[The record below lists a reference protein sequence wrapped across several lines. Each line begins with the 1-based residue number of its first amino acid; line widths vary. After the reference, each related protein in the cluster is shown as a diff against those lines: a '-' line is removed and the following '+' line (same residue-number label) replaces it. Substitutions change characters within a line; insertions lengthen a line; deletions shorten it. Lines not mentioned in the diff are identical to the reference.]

1 MGFNAPR
8 EARLSS
14 IGGGEPHEH
23 LVRRGGCG
31 DARGEEEN
39 EKLSHAGSLPQAG
52 KMTNAQEPTPKLKWA
67 GDEEGVLFEEAE
79 GAVPGNVLREKQ
91 DDHVAENER
100 QGQGQGR

>member
-8 EARLSS
+8 EPSLPG

-39 EKLSHAGSLPQAG
+39 EKLSHADSLPQAG

-79 GAVPGNVLREKQ
+79 SAVPRNVLREKQ

-100 QGQGQGR
+100 QGQGHGR